1 MQRLRDVMTPSPATV
16 RISDPAILAAQVM
29 RDEDVGSVPVM
40 DEGTIAGI
48 ITDRDI
54 AIQIVAEGKDP
65 QTASV
70 GQYMS
75 TDLVTGRPDMTLRE
89 ASELMGRHQIRRL
102 PVVDQNRLV
111 GIVSLGD
118 LALEHEE
125 DEEVEETLEE
135 ISQPAR

>member
-1 MQRLRDVMTPSPATV
+1 MERLRDVMTPSPATV
-16 RISDPAILAAQVM
+16 RISDPVIAAARVM
-29 RDEDVGSVPVM
+29 RDEDVGSVPVV

-48 ITDRDI
+48 MTDRDI
-54 AIQIVAEGKDP
+54 AIKVIAEGHDP
-65 QTASV
+65 QTASI

-89 ASELMGRHQIRRL
+89 AADLMGRHQIRRL
-102 PVVDQNRLV
+102 PVVDQGRLV

-118 LALEHEE
+118 LALEHE
-125 DEEVEETLEE
+125 DEQVEETLEE

>member
-54 AIQIVAEGKDP
+54 AIQIVAEGKEP